1 MVTGQT
7 KKEKDYLTRIA
18 RKNIIRDSIKQ
29 KKRILSKMR
38 QHPEMLGDYFNLSDE
53 IEDLEDELETI

>member
-7 KKEKDYLTRIA
+7 KKEKDYLTLIA
-18 RKNIIRDSIKQ
+18 RKNNIRNSIKQ

-38 QHPEMLGDYFNLSDE
+38 NHPSMQDDYLRISDE